1 MKLIVGLGNP
11 GAEYTKTRHNVGF
24 MVLDALGSDWKA
36 EKKLE
41 SEICEIKIADHKAL
55 LIKPQ
60 TFMNNSGEAVQAI
73 AAFYKVDPSEIVVIY
88 DDVDLEFG
96 KLRVR
101 HGGGSG
107 GHNGIK
113 SLMQHAGDEFI
124 RFRVGI
130 RNETVKNP
138 IPTDKFVLAPFT
150 PTEQQHMP
158 DIVAKITSE
167 LAEYLVSPEE
177 YSKHLIDQL

>member
-11 GAEYTKTRHNVGF
+11 GNEYEKTRHNVGF
-24 MVLDALGSDWKA
+24 MIVDALGSDWKL

-41 SEICEIKIADHKAL
+41 AELSEAIIGDEKVL
-55 LIKPQ
+55 LAKPQ
-60 TFMNNSGEAVQAI
+60 TFMNLSGEAVQKI
-73 AAFYKVDPSEIVVIY
+73 THFYKIDPTDIVVIY

-101 HGGGSG
+101 HGGSSG

-113 SLMQHAGDEFI
+113 SILQHLSDDFI

-130 RNETVKNP
+130 RNETLKNP
-138 IPTDKFVLAPFT
+138 ITTDKFVLAPFT
-150 PTEQQHMP
+150 EAEQAHMGT
-158 DIVAKITSE
+158 IIKEASQE
-167 LAEYLVSPEE
+167 LQSYLQNPEE
-177 YSKHLIDQL
+177 YSRHLLNT

>member
-11 GAEYTKTRHNVGF
+11 GAEYAKTRHNVGF
-24 MVLDALGSDWKA
+24 MVVDALGDDWKL
-36 EKKLE
+36 EKKLK
-41 SEICEIKIADHKAL
+41 SEVCEIQIADHKAL

-88 DDVDLEFG
+88 DDLDLEFG

-113 SLMQHAGDEFI
+113 SIIQHTNETFI
-124 RFRVGI
+124 RFRIGI
-130 RNETVKNP
+130 RNETLKNP

-150 PTEQQHMP
+150 AEEQQHMP
-158 DIVAKITSE
+158 DIVAKVTSE

-177 YSKHLIDQL
+177 YSKHLLVG

>member
-36 EKKLE
+36 EKKLK

-177 YSKHLIDQL
+177 YSKHLID

>member
-11 GAEYTKTRHNVGF
+11 GAEYAKTRHNVGF
-24 MVLDALGSDWKA
+24 MVVDALGDDWKL
-36 EKKLE
+36 EKKLK
-41 SEICEIKIADHKAL
+41 SEVCEITIADHKAL

-60 TFMNNSGEAVQAI
+60 SYMNNSGEAVQAI
-73 AAFYKVDPSEIVVIY
+73 ATFYKVDPSEIVVIY

-113 SLMQHAGDEFI
+113 SIIQHTNDTFI

-138 IPTDKFVLAPFT
+138 IPTDKFVLAQFT
-150 PTEQQHMP
+150 TEEQQHMP
-158 DIVAKITSE
+158 DIVAKVTSE
-167 LAEYLVSPEE
+167 LAQYLVSPEE
-177 YSKHLIDQL
+177 YSKHLL